1 MTSSERGATV
11 WHVVARQ
18 GLAAVAALAVLTGG
32 ITAAGAQAID
42 PATDRGTPGS
52 NPAAPGGPNQF
63 QQNDRT
69 GTATSSTEINSGPA
83 QPIDVNGSSGT
94 SGSNGSNSNAAGN
107 SQGRGSITQNS
118 RTDTTATDLRDPI
131 TPAFKRPPLPSA
143 FELFVAERVGRV
155 LPRFGADLIVPAAR
169 DFAAPPATA
178 VPSTYVLQP
187 GDQIFIGLSG
197 SLDGSVKADIDN
209 NGRIFLPKVGMV
221 KVGGATYGDLKTLL
235 ANAIGLQYRGFNVSV
250 SITSIRGFRVYV
262 TGFANNPGGYSV
274 NSLSTLI
281 NAVLAAGGPSAGG
294 SFRSI
299 KLYRNGEQVSDF
311 DLYDFLRSGDKS
323 KDVLLHS
330 EDVLFIPPVGE
341 QAAIA
346 GSVNQEAIYEARPG
360 ETISDLVRYAG
371 GATALA
377 DQSRVIV
384 YKLANQ
390 DRLGGVEVARAAL
403 GTTPL
408 NGGDIV
414 QVLTTGS
421 LIRPLARETVLIRID
436 GEVNKPGNYFVPPGT
451 SLDTVIG
458 LAGGLTPGAFVFG
471 TRLQRLSVRT
481 QQRRGFEE
489 ALSQLEVSLAAAPLS
504 ATLTN
509 PNGPQQYAAARAT
522 LDRLRV
528 TQPDGR
534 VVLPMVDDNA
544 TLPAALAL
552 ENNDTLYIPPRP
564 STVGVFGAV
573 YRPASFLIE
582 DTPRRV
588 RDYLD
593 MAGGSLRAADNGQVF
608 LVRANGA
615 VVSKKRGAMTTRA
628 MPGDVVFV
636 PIKTQNN
643 SLLNKLGQI
652 ATLVFGLGLS
662 AASIVSIT
670 R

>member
-1 MTSSERGATV
+1 MTFCERGAKV
-11 WHVVARQ
+11 WSGVSRRGLTAVVA
-18 GLAAVAALAVLTGG
+18 LAMLTGG
-32 ITAAGAQAID
+32 GTAAGAQIVD
-42 PATDRGTPGS
+42 PAADRGTPGS
-52 NPAAPGGPNQF
+52 NTAGPGGPNQF

-69 GTATSSTEINSGPA
+69 ATATSSTEINSGPA
-83 QPIDVNGSSGT
+83 QPIDVNG
-94 SGSNGSNSNAAGN
+94 NSNSNGNNNNNGNSN
-107 SQGRGSITQNS
+107 SQGLNSTTQTS
-118 RTDTTATDLRDPI
+118 RTDPTATDSRQPI
-131 TPAFKRPPLPSA
+131 SPTAKRPPPPSA
-143 FELFVAERVGRV
+143 FELFVEERVGRV
-155 LPRFGADLIVPAAR
+155 LPRFGADLIIPAAR

-221 KVGGATYGDLKTLL
+221 KVGGATYGDLKTIL

-274 NSLSTLI
+274 NSLSTLV

-299 KLYRNGEQVSDF
+299 KLYRNGELVSDF
-311 DLYDFLRSGDKS
+311 DLYDFIRSGDKS
-323 KDVLLHS
+323 KDILLHS

-341 QAAIA
+341 QVAIA
-346 GSVNQEAIYEARPG
+346 GSVNQEAIYEAHPG
-360 ETISDLVRYAG
+360 ETISDVLRYAG
-371 GATALA
+371 GVNALA
-377 DQSRVIV
+377 DNSRVIV
-384 YKLANQ
+384 YKLANR
-390 DRLGGVEVARAAL
+390 DRLGGVEVASAAL
-403 GTTPL
+403 GTTAVS
-408 NGGDIV
+408 GGDIV

-421 LIRPLARETVLIRID
+421 LIRPLARETVLIRVD
-436 GEVNKPGNYFVPPGT
+436 GEVNKPGNYFVAPGT
-451 SLDTVIG
+451 SLNTVIG
-458 LAGGLTPGAFVFG
+458 MAGGLTPEAFVFG
-471 TRLQRLSVRT
+471 TRLQRLSVRL

-489 ALSQLEVSLAAAPLS
+489 ALSQLEVSLAAAPLT
-504 ATLTN
+504 ATLAN
-509 PNGPQQYAAARAT
+509 PNGAQQYTAARAT
-522 LDRLRV
+522 LDRLRAA
-528 TQPDGR
+528 QPDGR
-534 VVLPMVDDNA
+534 VVLPMADDHA
-544 TLPAALAL
+544 TLPAALTL

-588 RDYLD
+588 RDYLN
-593 MAGGSLRAADNGQVF
+593 MAGGSLRAADNGEVF

-615 VVSKKRGAMTTRA
+615 VVSKKRGALTTRVL
-628 MPGDVVFV
+628 PGDVIFV
-636 PIKTQNN
+636 PIRTQNN
-643 SLLNKLGQI
+643 SFLNKLSQI

-662 AASIVSIT
+662 AAAIISIT

>member
-1 MTSSERGATV
+1 MTSCERHATV
-11 WHVVARQ
+11 WKVLSRR
-18 GLAAVAALAVLTGG
+18 GLAAVAALAMVTGG
-32 ITAAGAQAID
+32 GTATGAQTVD
-42 PATDRGTPGS
+42 PANDRGTPANGTT
-52 NPAAPGGPNQF
+52 APGGPNQF

-83 QPIDVNGSSGT
+83 QPIDVNGN
-94 SGSNGSNSNAAGN
+94 SNGNGNNNAGINNAGN
-107 SQGRGSITQNS
+107 SQGQNSATQTS
-118 RTDTTATDLRDPI
+118 RTDATATDPRQPI
-131 TPAFKRPPLPSA
+131 SPTMKRPPPPSA
-143 FELFVAERVGRV
+143 FELFVEERVGRV
-155 LPRFGADLIVPAAR
+155 LPRFGSDLIVPAAR
-169 DFAAPPATA
+169 DFAVPPATA

-221 KVGGATYGDLKTLL
+221 KVGGATYGDLKTIL

-262 TGFANNPGGYSV
+262 TGFANSPGGYSV
-274 NSLSTLI
+274 NSLSTLV

-311 DLYDFLRSGDKS
+311 DLYDFIRSGDKS

-330 EDVLFIPPVGE
+330 EDVLFIPPVGD
-341 QAAIA
+341 QVAIA

-360 ETISDLVRYAG
+360 ETINDLLRYAG
-371 GATALA
+371 GPTALA
-377 DQSRVIV
+377 DRSRVIV
-384 YKLANQ
+384 YKLANR
-390 DRLGGVEVARAAL
+390 DRLGGVEVARAAF
-403 GTTPL
+403 GATAVS
-408 NGGDIV
+408 GGDIV

-421 LIRPLARETVLIRID
+421 LVRPLARETVLIRVD
-436 GEVNKPGNYFVPPGT
+436 GEVNKPGNYFVAPGT
-451 SLDTVIG
+451 SLNTVIG
-458 LAGGLTPGAFVFG
+458 LAGGLTPEAFVFG
-471 TRLQRLSVRT
+471 TRLQRLSVRL

-489 ALSQLEVSLAAAPLS
+489 ALGQLEVSLAAAPLS

-509 PNGPQQYAAARAT
+509 PNGAQQYAAARAT
-522 LDRLRV
+522 IDRLRT

-534 VVLPMVDDNA
+534 VVLPMADDQA
-544 TLPAALAL
+544 TLPTAMTL
-552 ENNDTLYIPPRP
+552 ENNDTLYVPQRP

-573 YRPASFLIE
+573 YRPASFLLE
-582 DTPRRV
+582 GSPRRV
-588 RDYLD
+588 REYLD
-593 MAGGSLRAADNGQVF
+593 MAGGSLRAADNGQIF
-608 LVRANGA
+608 LVRANGE
-615 VVSKKRGAMTTRA
+615 VISKKRGALTRRV

-643 SLLNKLGQI
+643 SLLNKIGQI

-662 AASIVSIT
+662 AAALVSIT